1 MASAK
6 PKVQPKEI
14 DLGSDFGPVN
24 VSVNGVLL
32 KSGGKDGLTVLKAE
46 KDVVVFTKG
55 NVMAQGGHVVAHP
68 TEEEESEAS
77 TEIEETSIDEYTVKV
92 GDVLG
97 FSGKLRPSLDH
108 LRGWIVYNITDEG
121 VPQVLEPIQS
131 APTEPVSLKA
141 AFKHVASLNK
151 QGHNARMWNSSDG
164 NAVMKAVALNNDFN
178 AKAQLEIRWLK
189 RAGYWGDAL
198 SAPTVYACE
207 MKDYSD
213 NMTGKY
219 FVYSEHPKTKNL
231 NRVRAVQD
239 VPQLAPG
246 NDF

>member
-1 MASAK
+1 MSAAK
-6 PKVQPKEI
+6 QKIPPKEI

-46 KDVVVFTKG
+46 KDVVVVTKG
-55 NVMAQGGHVVAHP
+55 NVMAQGGNVIAHS
-68 TEEEESEAS
+68 TEVEASEAS
-77 TEIEETSIDEYTVKV
+77 TEIEETSIDEYAVKV

-108 LRGWIVYNITDEG
+108 LRGWLVYNINDEG

-141 AFKHVASLNK
+141 AFKHVANLNK
-151 QGHNARMWNSSDG
+151 QGHNARLWNLRDG
-164 NAVMKAVALNNDFN
+164 DAVMREVASSSDFN
-178 AKAQLEIRWLK
+178 AKAQLEIRLHK
-189 RAGYWGDAL
+189 RAGYWGD
-198 SAPTVYACE
+198 SVPAPTVYACE
-207 MKDYSD
+207 MKDFSD

-219 FVYSEHPKTKNL
+219 SVYHEHPKTKNL